1 MAKSKSAKYFC
12 ENCGEEVAA
21 NARFCPHCGRFF
33 SAVRCPQCGYMG
45 AVTAFKDGCPKCH
58 YAMTPDDIFGTPST
72 QSNTNKSVQKKEKKS
87 KKSINAKSLNKPQ
100 QTRNDDAP
108 IWLYIVSLIVLF
120 IILGIIFTKMGLF

>member
-33 SAVRCPQCGYMG
+33 SAVRCPQCGHMG

-58 YAMTPDDIFGTPST
+58 YAMTPDDIFGTQTNQSESQRNPQKQKKSSKFYPKT
-72 QSNTNKSVQKKEKKS
+72 QTMNKSKQSN
-87 KKSINAKSLNKPQ
+87 
-100 QTRNDDAP
+100 NDDAP
-108 IWLYIVSLIVLF
+108 IWLYIVSLVVLF
-120 IILGIIFTKMGLF
+120 AILGIIFTRMGLF